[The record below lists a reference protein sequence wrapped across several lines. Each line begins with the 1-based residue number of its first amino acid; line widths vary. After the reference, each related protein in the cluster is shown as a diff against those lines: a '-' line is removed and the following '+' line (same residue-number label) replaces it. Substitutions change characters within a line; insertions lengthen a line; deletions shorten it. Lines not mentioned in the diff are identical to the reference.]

1 LKNSEPKIE
10 HKILEKI
17 LFKLVSKHIGG
28 ITLSSLLVKVR
39 ENEKNKI
46 HTTITFLNEDPT
58 KARYNANT
66 YIQLIK
72 QIVRLHINADL
83 SIRLSQLGYGLNNSV
98 FNSCF
103 QDILNTAKAEGIKC
117 WIESEKNIKTEELL
131 TLYRTFNKNYKNLGV
146 EISLNYPLEVNL
158 IKKYIRNKDNI
169 KLTSYFLNIKNL
181 DNKDIK
187 SDKKSKLNN
196 NNNNNNEL
204 YDGKYLLERYISD
217 AAKLLQAGT
226 NVVVLESNEKI
237 AAKIAS
243 FGREYKK
250 NIIFELPYGSSKKWI
265 SKLIKMKVNISF
277 YIPYGKDWIH
287 YVTNRLTY
295 GHHKVSAITAK
306 FLELNNYKENSKKQ
320 IKGENNAF

>member
-1 LKNSEPKIE
+1 MKNSEPKIE

-28 ITLSSLLVKVR
+28 ITLSSLLAKAR

-66 YIQLIK
+66 YIQLIR
-72 QIVRLHINADL
+72 QIARLHINADL
-83 SIRLSQLGYGLNNSV
+83 SIRLSQLGYGLNNTT
-98 FNSCF
+98 FNNCF
-103 QDILNTAKAEGIKC
+103 QDILDTAKKEGIKC

-131 TLYRTFNKNYKNLGV
+131 TLYRFFNKNYKNLGV

-158 IKKYIRNKDNI
+158 IKKYIRSKDNI
-169 KLTSYFLNIKNL
+169 KLTSYFLNLKEMN
-181 DNKDIK
+181 NKSNKSIK
-187 SDKKSKLNN
+187 SDKKKKSNN
-196 NNNNNNEL
+196 NDEL

-217 AAKLLQAGT
+217 TAKLLQVGT
-226 NVVVLESNEKI
+226 NVVVFESNEKI

-250 NIIFELPYGSSKKWI
+250 NIVFELPYGSSKKWI
-265 SKLIKMKVNISF
+265 SKLIKMKANISF
-277 YIPYGKDWIH
+277 YMPYGKDWIH

-306 FLELNNYKENSKKQ
+306 FLELNSYKENNKKQ
-320 IKGENNAF
+320 IKR